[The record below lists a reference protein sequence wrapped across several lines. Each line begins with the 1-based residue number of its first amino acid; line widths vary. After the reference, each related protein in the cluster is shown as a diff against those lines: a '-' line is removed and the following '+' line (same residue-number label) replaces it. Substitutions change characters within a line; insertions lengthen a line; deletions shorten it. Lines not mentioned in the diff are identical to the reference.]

1 MDMYF
6 NDMNFAL
13 MINISNRNLATVKT
27 EEGKSMVTL
36 ESLRAKNLP
45 HAMEN
50 FLLNLAVAEEVMM
63 L

>member
-1 MDMYF
+1 
-6 NDMNFAL
+6 
-13 MINISNRNLATVKT
+13 VKT